1 MQRDFARATAYLH
14 LMLPRFLLALIII
27 LCANPAL
34 ADVRVS
40 GEHILLDGKPFQ
52 VRGAGGEQRLDLMKE
67 LGATVVRTYGDPPD
81 AILHQ
86 AHKLGLKVVVGF
98 WLEHP
103 RRGFN
108 YSDPAQAS
116 AQLERLAAFVKRY
129 RDHPALL
136 MWGVGN
142 EVEAELDDDGAV
154 WPGIGQAAR
163 LVRQLDPNH
172 PVMAV
177 LAEAGGGKVTKLMQ
191 AAPDVDVLGI
201 NSYGDALPS
210 LPERVRAQGWTGPL
224 VVTEM
229 GAIGQWQAQRKP
241 WGAMIEPSSTTK
253 AALLRGYLA
262 ALGPTTQGQILFY
275 WGQKQEVTPTWHS
288 LLLPDGTWTETA
300 EAMAQAWGGRTPG
313 GNRAPRI
320 GRFDLEA
327 GRAVLDVADPDGD
340 TLAAQWSVMA
350 ESTDLR
356 KGGDIEAVP
365 RSYAGALLASDLAGA
380 RLGGL
385 PAGQYRLFF
394 TVRDGRGAAATANLP
409 FLVN

>member
-1 MQRDFARATAYLH
+1 MILRILLTVI
-14 LMLPRFLLALIII
+14 FLLPA
-27 LCANPAL
+27 ASAL

-40 GEHILLDGKPFQ
+40 GDKILLDGKPFQ
-52 VRGAGGEQRLDLMKE
+52 VRGAGGETRLDVLKG
-67 LGATVVRTYGDPPD
+67 LGATVVRTYGEPPD
-81 AILHQ
+81 AILDQ
-86 AHKLGLKVVVGF
+86 AQKLGLKVIVGF

-108 YSDPAQAS
+108 YADPAQAN

-129 RDHPALL
+129 KDHPALL

-142 EVEAELDDDGAV
+142 EVEAELDDDSAV
-154 WPGIGQAAR
+154 WPAIGQAAR
-163 LVRQLDPNH
+163 LVRQLDPRH

-177 LAEAGGGKVTKLMQ
+177 LAEAGGGKVTRLIK

-210 LPERVRAQGWTGPL
+210 VPERVRAQGWKGPI

-241 WGAMIEPSSTTK
+241 WGAMIEPSSTAK
-253 AALLRGYLA
+253 AALLRGYLQ
-262 ALGPTTQGQILFY
+262 ALAPATEGQILFY

-288 LLLPDGTWTETA
+288 LLLPDGSWTEVA
-300 EAMAQAWGGRTPG
+300 EAMAQAWGGTTPG

-320 GRFDLEA
+320 GRFDMEA
-327 GRAVLDVADPDGD
+327 GRAVLEVTDPDGD
-340 TLAAQWSVMA
+340 AMSVRWSVMA

-356 KGGDIEAVP
+356 KAGDLEAVP
-365 RSYAGALLASDLAGA
+365 RSFGEAFVSSDLSGA
-380 RLGGL
+380 RLASL
-385 PAGQYRLFF
+385 PAGQYRLFV
-394 TVRDGRGAAATANLP
+394 TVEDGKGAAATANLP

>member
-1 MQRDFARATAYLH
+1 MLLRILVSLLLVFTA
-14 LMLPRFLLALIII
+14 A
-27 LCANPAL
+27 PAA

-40 GEHILLDGKPFQ
+40 GSDILLNGKPFQ
-52 VRGAGGEQRLDLMKE
+52 ARGAGGEVRLDVLKQ

-81 AILHQ
+81 AVLDQ
-86 AHKLGLKVVVGF
+86 AQKLGLKVIVGF

-103 RRGFN
+103 RRGFD
-108 YSDPAQAS
+108 YDEPVQAN

-142 EVEAELDDDGAV
+142 EVEAELDDDSQV

-163 LVRQLDPNH
+163 LVRRLDPHH

-177 LAEAGGGKVTKLMQ
+177 LAEAGDGKVAKLMR
-191 AAPDVDVLGI
+191 AAPDVDVLGV

-210 LPERVRAQGWTGPL
+210 LPERVRAQGWNGPL

-241 WGAMIEPSSTTK
+241 WGAMIEPSSTAK
-253 AALLRGYLA
+253 ASLLRSYLS
-262 ALGPTTQGQILFY
+262 ALGPATQGQILFY

-288 LLLPDGTWTETA
+288 LLLPDGSWTETA

-320 GRFDLEA
+320 GRFDMEA
-327 GRAVLDVADPDGD
+327 GRAVLEAADPDGD
-340 TLAAQWSVMA
+340 TLAVQWSVMA

-365 RSYAGALLASDLAGA
+365 PGHAEALLSSDHAGA
-380 RLGGL
+380 RLGTL
-385 PAGQYRLFF
+385 PAGQYRLFV
-394 TVRDGRGAAATANLP
+394 TVRDGKGAAATANLP

>member
-1 MQRDFARATAYLH
+1 MILRI
-14 LMLPRFLLALIII
+14 LLALVF
-27 LCANPAL
+27 LFPPASAY
-34 ADVRVS
+34 ADVRVA
-40 GEHILLDGKPFQ
+40 GQQVMVDGKSFPI
-52 VRGAGGEQRLDLMKE
+52 RGAGGEQRLDLLKG

-81 AILHQ
+81 AVLDQ
-86 AHKLGLKVVVGF
+86 AQKLGLKVIVGF

-108 YSDPAQAS
+108 YADPAQAN

-142 EVEAELDDDGAV
+142 EVEAELDDDSQV

-163 LVRQLDPNH
+163 LVRQLDPKH

-177 LAEAGGGKVTKLMQ
+177 LAEAGAGKVAKLIE

-210 LPERVRAQGWTGPL
+210 VPERVRAEGWNGPI

-241 WGAMIEPSSTTK
+241 WGASIEPTSTQK
-253 AALLRGYLA
+253 AAMLRGYLR
-262 ALGPTTQGQILFY
+262 ALAPATAGQVLFY

-288 LLLPDGTWTETA
+288 LLLPDGSWTETA
-300 EAMAQAWGGRTPG
+300 EVMAQAWGGAPPG
-313 GNRAPRI
+313 GNHAPRI
-320 GRFDLEA
+320 GRFDMEA
-327 GRAVLDVADPDGD
+327 GRAVLEATDPDGD
-340 TLAAQWSVMA
+340 PMTVEWSVMS

-356 KGGDIEAVP
+356 KAGDLEAVP
-365 RSYAGALLASDLAGA
+365 KSHAEALLSSDLTGA
-380 RLGGL
+380 RLGTL
-385 PAGQYRLFF
+385 PAGRYRLF
-394 TVRDGRGAAATANLP
+394 VVVEDGKGAAATANLP
-409 FLVN
+409 FLVQ

>member
-1 MQRDFARATAYLH
+1 MLLRILVSLLLVFAAA
-14 LMLPRFLLALIII
+14 
-27 LCANPAL
+27 PA
-34 ADVRVS
+34 AAAVRVS
-40 GEHILLDGKPFQ
+40 GNDILVNGKPFQ
-52 VRGAGGEQRLDLMKE
+52 VRGAAGEVRLDILKQ
-67 LGATVVRTYGDPPD
+67 LGATVVRTYGDAPD
-81 AILHQ
+81 AVLDQ
-86 AHKLGLKVVVGF
+86 AQKLGLKVIVGF

-103 RRGFN
+103 RRGFD
-108 YSDPAQAS
+108 YRDPVQAN

-142 EVEAELDDDGAV
+142 EVEAEMDDDTQV

-177 LAEAGGGKVTKLMQ
+177 LAEAGGGKVARLIQ
-191 AAPDVDVLGI
+191 AAPDVDVLGV

-210 LPERVRAQGWTGPL
+210 VPERVRAQGWKGPL

-241 WGAMIEPSSTTK
+241 WGAMIEPSSTAK
-253 AALLRGYLA
+253 AALLRAYLS
-262 ALGPTTQGQILFY
+262 ALGPATQGQILFY

-288 LLLPDGTWTETA
+288 LLLPDGSWTETA

-320 GRFDLEA
+320 GRFDMEA
-327 GRAVLDVADPDGD
+327 GRAVLEAADPDGD
-340 TLAAQWSVMA
+340 PLAVQWSVMA

-356 KGGDIEAVP
+356 KGGDIEAAP
-365 RSYAGALLASDLAGA
+365 RRHAEALVSSDPTGAK
-380 RLGGL
+380 LGTL
-385 PAGQYRLFF
+385 PPGQYRLFV
-394 TVRDGRGAAATANLP
+394 TVEDGRGAAATANLP

>member
-1 MQRDFARATAYLH
+1 MSGDFAQGTSYLH
-14 LMLPRFLLALIII
+14 HMIPRILLALIVT
-27 LCANPAL
+27 LCANPVL
-34 ADVRVS
+34 AEVRVS
-40 GEHILLDGKPFQ
+40 GDKILLDGKPFR
-52 VRGAGGEQRLDLMKE
+52 VRGAGGEQRLDVLKG

-81 AILHQ
+81 AVLAEAQ
-86 AHKLGLKVVVGF
+86 KLGLKVIVGF

-103 RRGFN
+103 RRGFD
-108 YSDPAQAS
+108 YRDPAQAN

-142 EVEAELDDDGAV
+142 EVEAELDDDSAV

-163 LVRQLDPNH
+163 LVRRLDPKH

-177 LAEAGGGKVTKLMQ
+177 LAEAGGGKVAKLIQ
-191 AAPDVDVLGI
+191 AAPDVDVLGV

-210 LPERVRAQGWTGPL
+210 LPQRVRAQGWKGPL

-241 WGAMIEPSSTTK
+241 WGAMIEPSSTAK
-253 AALLRGYLA
+253 AALLRGYLS
-262 ALGPTTQGQILFY
+262 ALGPTTEGQILFY

-288 LLLPDGTWTETA
+288 LLLPDGSWTETA

-320 GRFDLEA
+320 GRFDMEA
-327 GRAVLDVADPDGD
+327 GRAVLEVADPDGD
-340 TLAAQWSVMA
+340 KLAVQWSVMA

-365 RSYAGALLASDLAGA
+365 RSHADALVSSDPTGA
-380 RLGGL
+380 RLGSL
-385 PAGQYRLFF
+385 PAGQYRLFV

>member
-1 MQRDFARATAYLH
+1 
-14 LMLPRFLLALIII
+14 MLKRILLALILAIAA
-27 LCANPAL
+27 LPAH
-34 ADVRVS
+34 AEVRVS
-40 GEHILLDGKPFQ
+40 GSQVLVDGRQFPI
-52 VRGAGGEQRLDLMKE
+52 RGAAGEQRLDLLKQ

-81 AILHQ
+81 AVLDQ
-86 AHKLGLKVVVGF
+86 AHKLGLKVIVGF

-103 RRGFN
+103 RRGFD
-108 YSDPAQAS
+108 YRDPSQAN

-129 RDHPALL
+129 KAHPALL

-142 EVEAELDDDGAV
+142 EVEAELDDDSAV

-163 LVRQLDPNH
+163 LVRRLDPHH

-177 LAEAGGGKVTKLMQ
+177 LAEAGGGKVAKLMQ
-191 AAPDVDVLGI
+191 AAPDVDVLGV

-210 LPERVRAQGWTGPL
+210 LPERVRAQGWKGPL

-241 WGAMIEPSSTTK
+241 WGAMIEPSSTAK
-253 AALLRGYLA
+253 ASLLRGYLS
-262 ALGPTTQGQILFY
+262 ALGPATQGQILFY

-288 LLLPDGTWTETA
+288 LLLPDGSWTETA
-300 EAMAQAWGGRTPG
+300 EAMAQAWGGKTPG

-320 GRFDLEA
+320 GRFDMEA
-327 GRAVLDVADPDGD
+327 GRAVLEAADPDGD
-340 TLAAQWSVMA
+340 TLAVQWSVMA

-365 RSYAGALLASDLAGA
+365 RGHAEALLSSDHAGA
-380 RLGGL
+380 RLGTL
-385 PAGQYRLFF
+385 PAGQYRLFV
-394 TVRDGRGAAATANLP
+394 TVRDGKGAAATANLP